1 MSSSAGAQPAFAGA
15 GADAGAGFAGAGP
28 GGAGSG
34 LRLAEPSLLQQVGA
48 IARRSVVRTFR
59 QRALLVFPLVF
70 PLILF
75 AINGSALSAARKIHG
90 FPDVSYRDFALAVP
104 FIQGALFVAVS
115 AGTDLARDIQS
126 GFFDRLALTPLRGS
140 ALLAG
145 QLGGAVVVA
154 CVQSLV
160 YLLVGIA
167 TGVGIASGFGGAL
180 VLLALS
186 ILIAFGFAGLGA
198 LIALRLGTGEA
209 VQGFFPLLFVT
220 VFLSSSSLPRNLIKA
235 DWFKEVATYN
245 PVSYLIEGIRSL
257 IITGWDGQALA
268 LGFGFALLLS
278 VLTLSFAG
286 AAMKNR
292 LVRT

>member
-1 MSSSAGAQPAFAGA
+1 MSSSSVPALAGA
-15 GADAGAGFAGAGP
+15 P
-28 GGAGSG
+28 GGAGAGSIV
-34 LRLAEPSLLQQVGA
+34 LSPPSLLEQVGA
-48 IARRSVVRTFR
+48 IARRSVMRTFR

-75 AINGSALSAARKIHG
+75 AINGSSLSAARKIHG

-104 FIQGALFVAVS
+104 FIQGALFVAVT

-145 QLGGAVVVA
+145 QLGGAAVVA
-154 CVQSLV
+154 CVQSVV

-167 TGVGIASGFGGAL
+167 TGVGIASGVGGAL
-180 VLLALS
+180 VLLVLS
-186 ILIAFGFAGLGA
+186 VLIAFGFAGLGA
-198 LIALRLGTGEA
+198 LIALRFGTGEA
-209 VQGFFPLLFVT
+209 VQGIFPLLFVT
-220 VFLSSSSLPRNLIKA
+220 VFLSSSSLPRNLIKT
-235 DWFKEVATYN
+235 DWFREVATYN

-268 LGFGFALLLS
+268 LGFGFAIALS
-278 VLTLSFAG
+278 TITLSLAG
-286 AAMKNR
+286 VAMKNR

>member
-1 MSSSAGAQPAFAGA
+1 MSSSSGAPAIAVAGA
-15 GADAGAGFAGAGP
+15 GAGGSSGGFVLTP
-28 GGAGSG
+28 
-34 LRLAEPSLLQQVGA
+34 PSLLEQVGA
-48 IARRSVVRTFR
+48 IARRSVMRTFR

-75 AINGSALSAARKIHG
+75 AINGSSLSAARKIPG

-104 FIQGALFVAVS
+104 FIQGALFVAVT

-145 QLGGAVVVA
+145 QLGGAAVVA
-154 CVQSLV
+154 CVQSVV
-160 YLLVGIA
+160 YLLVGLA
-167 TGVGIASGFGGAL
+167 TGVGIKSGVGGAL
-180 VLLALS
+180 VLLVLS

-198 LIALRLGTGEA
+198 LIALRFGSGEA
-209 VQGFFPLLFVT
+209 VQGIFPLLFVT
-220 VFLSSSSLPRNLIKA
+220 VFLSSSSLPRNAIKT
-235 DWFKEVATYN
+235 DWFRDVATYN

-257 IITGWDGQALA
+257 IITGWDAQALA
-268 LGFGFALLLS
+268 LGFGFALALS
-278 VLTLSFAG
+278 TITLALAG
-286 AAMKNR
+286 VAMKNR

>member
-1 MSSSAGAQPAFAGA
+1 MSTSPSAATLAP
-15 GADAGAGFAGAGP
+15 P
-28 GGAGSG
+28 
-34 LRLAEPSLLQQVGA
+34 RLLEQVGA
-48 IARRSVVRTFR
+48 VARRSVTRTFR

-70 PLILF
+70 PLLLF
-75 AINGSALSAARKIHG
+75 AINGSALGAARKIPG
-90 FPDVSYRDFALAVP
+90 FPDVSYRDFALAIP
-104 FIQGALFVAVS
+104 FIQGALFVAIS
-115 AGTDLARDIQS
+115 AGTDLARDIES
-126 GFFDRLALTPLRGS
+126 GFFNRLALTPLRGS

-145 QLGGAVVVA
+145 QLGGAIVVA
-154 CVQSLV
+154 CVQSLL
-160 YLLVGIA
+160 YLA
-167 TGVGIASGFGGAL
+167 VGIASGVGLASGFAGAL

-198 LIALRLGTGEA
+198 LLALRFGSGEA

-220 VFLSSSSLPRNLIKA
+220 VFLSSSNLPRNLIQI
-235 DWFKEVATYN
+235 DWFREVATYN
-245 PVSYLIEGIRSL
+245 PVSYLIEGVRSL
-257 IITGWDGQALA
+257 IITGWDGEALA

>member
-1 MSSSAGAQPAFAGA
+1 MSSSRLTPAVAAAGTG
-15 GADAGAGFAGAGP
+15 
-28 GGAGSG
+28 GGAG
-34 LRLAEPSLLQQVGA
+34 LALTAPNLVEQVGA
-48 IARRSVVRTFR
+48 IARRSIVRTFR
-59 QRALLVFPLVF
+59 QRALLAFPLIF

-75 AINGSALSAARKIHG
+75 AINGSSLSAARKIPG

-115 AGTDLARDIQS
+115 TGTDLARDIQS

-160 YLLVGIA
+160 YLGVGLA

-186 ILIAFGFAGLGA
+186 ILISFGFAGLGA
-198 LIALRLGTGEA
+198 LLALRLGSGEA

-235 DWFKEVATYN
+235 DWFREVATYN

-257 IITGWDGQALA
+257 IITGWDGRALA
-268 LGFGFALLLS
+268 LGFGFALALS
-278 VLTLSFAG
+278 ALTLGLAG

>member
-1 MSSSAGAQPAFAGA
+1 MSSSGLKPAAATAGGRASVAVAA
-15 GADAGAGFAGAGP
+15 
-28 GGAGSG
+28 
-34 LRLAEPSLLQQVGA
+34 PSLVEQVGA
-48 IARRSVVRTFR
+48 IARRSVIRTFR

-75 AINGSALSAARKIHG
+75 AINGSSLSAARKIPG
-90 FPDVSYRDFALAVP
+90 FPDVSYRDFALAVC
-104 FIQGALFVAVS
+104 FIQGALFVAIT
-115 AGTDLARDIQS
+115 AGTDLARDIES
-126 GFFDRLALTPLRGS
+126 GFFERLALTPLRGS

-145 QLGGAVVVA
+145 QLGGALVVA

-160 YLLVGIA
+160 YLGVGLA
-167 TGVGIASGFGGAL
+167 TGVGVASGFAGVL

-198 LIALRLGTGEA
+198 LIALRFGTGEA

-220 VFLSSSSLPRNLIKA
+220 VFLSSSNLPRNLIKA

-245 PVSYLIEGIRSL
+245 PVSYLIEGVRSL
-257 IITGWDGQALA
+257 IITGWDAQALA
-268 LGFGFALLLS
+268 LGFGFALALS
-278 VLTLSFAG
+278 GITLSLAG

>member
-1 MSSSAGAQPAFAGA
+1 MNASAAVAVPSGAP
-15 GADAGAGFAGAGP
+15 
-28 GGAGSG
+28 
-34 LRLAEPSLLQQVGA
+34 LLATPSLREQVGA
-48 IARRSVVRTFR
+48 VARRSVIRTFR
-59 QRALLVFPLVF
+59 QRALLIFPLVF
-70 PLILF
+70 PLLLF
-75 AINGSALSAARKIHG
+75 AINGSGLGAARKIPG
-90 FPDVSYRDFALAVP
+90 FPDVSYLDFALAIP
-104 FIQGALFVAVS
+104 FIQGALFVAIT
-115 AGTDLARDIQS
+115 AGTDLARDIES
-126 GFFDRLALTPLRGS
+126 GFFNRLALTPLRGS

-154 CVQSLV
+154 CVQSLL
-160 YLLVGIA
+160 YLAVGLA
-167 TGVGIASGFGGAL
+167 SGVGIASGFAGAI

-198 LIALRLGTGEA
+198 LLALRFGTGEA

-235 DWFKEVATYN
+235 DWFRDVATYN
-245 PVSYLIEGIRSL
+245 PVSYLIEGVRSL
-257 IITGWDGQALA
+257 IITGWDGEALA

-278 VLTLSFAG
+278 VLTLGLAG

>member
-1 MSSSAGAQPAFAGA
+1 MQTRRNPTHVAAGAVV
-15 GADAGAGFAGAGP
+15 D
-28 GGAGSG
+28 
-34 LRLAEPSLLQQVGA
+34 AEPVSARSLFQQTRAV
-48 IARRSVVRTFR
+48 ARRSITRTVR
-59 QRALLVFPLVF
+59 QRGLLVFPLLF

-75 AINGSALSAARKIHG
+75 AINGSALGAARRIPG
-90 FPDVSYRDFALAVP
+90 FPPVSYRDFALAVP

-115 AGTDLARDIQS
+115 AGTDLARDIES
-126 GFFDRLALTPLRGS
+126 GFFNRLALTPLSGG

-145 QLGGAVVVA
+145 QLGGSVVVA
-154 CVQSLV
+154 CIQSLL

-167 TGVGIASGFGGAL
+167 SGVGVASGVGGAL

-198 LIALRLGTGEA
+198 LLALRFGTGEA

-220 VFLSSSSLPRNLIKA
+220 VFLSSSSLPRNLIKVH
-235 DWFKEVATYN
+235 WFHEVATYN
-245 PVSYLIEGIRSL
+245 PVSYLIEGVRSL
-257 IITGWDGQALA
+257 IISGWDGQALA
-268 LGFGFALLLS
+268 LAFGFALLLS
-278 VLTLSFAG
+278 ALTLTFAG